1 MPAFFSQ
8 PGTVEGCRIE
18 RVCFIS
24 EGERSVSANS
34 AGLGYVGF
42 EYVLCRGP
50 RPGRWVCGGLEG
62 EGWLE
67 DAEGGLGDFSA
78 WESAGEPSWV
88 LAVWVSGSGPGRVP
102 VTMSASQSP
111 RPPGTA
117 STAV

>member
-8 PGTVEGCRIE
+8 PGTVEGCRME

-24 EGERSVSANS
+24 EGKRSVSASS

-50 RPGRWVCGGLEG
+50 RPGRWDCGGLEG

-67 DAEGGLGDFSA
+67 DAEGGLGASFGLGERGGGFLCAGGVGFRFWTGEGAGYDV
-78 WESAGEPSWV
+78 GEPV
-88 LAVWVSGSGPGRVP
+88 A
-102 VTMSASQSP
+102 
-111 RPPGTA
+111 
-117 STAV
+117 